1 MRRRNRSAAFVAIL
15 TALGSWLLGMPTAA
29 AVVPGNDDIANATVI
44 TALPFTD
51 SLDTTDA
58 TTAPDDPQCE
68 GNAHTVW
75 YSFTPAT
82 DVSIAP
88 NTFGSDYDTTLS
100 AYTGFP
106 GALTQIACND
116 DFLGLQSRIRFDAAA
131 GTTYFIMVGSFD
143 ETEGGDLVL
152 SVGATPAKL
161 RPATASLSF
170 EDSFVDEG
178 TCAFDI
184 AGSFEVRVRFIV
196 FFDEKGDPAKTIT
209 HVNFE
214 ATLENLVTGTIL
226 IEQESLTE
234 FEDFEA
240 NTFTVVGLP
249 IRFRAPDGRFIIRN
263 AGKVVFDEDDNI
275 IFEGGPHPEL
285 HFGFDICEALA

>member
-100 AYTGFP
+100 AYTGSP

-116 DFLGLQSRIRFDAAA
+116 DFLGLQSRIRFDAAG

-143 ETEGGDLVL
+143 ETDGGDLVL
-152 SVGATPAKL
+152 SVGVTPAKL

-170 EDSFVDEG
+170 GDSFVDEG

-196 FFDEKGDPAKTIT
+196 FFDEKGDPARTIT

-249 IRFRAPDGRFIIRN
+249 IRFRTPDGRFIIRH
-263 AGKVVFDEDDNI
+263 AGKVVFDEDGNI
-275 IFEGGPHPEL
+275 IFEGGPHPD
-285 HFGFDICEALA
+285 FDICEALA